1 MSSSPSPAPQRS
13 TLVSVLAWLM
23 IVGSGLGLLVS
34 TLQNI
39 LFMTV
44 LPADAFAQLAQEGQ
58 PPLPPFAQFLFSHF
72 IWFLRGFWLL
82 QLCALV
88 TGVGLLRRMGWARV
102 AVIALLALGVVG
114 NLAGVLLQQ
123 SMMSMMIP
131 PPDAPPEFADMFT
144 RMATM
149 IRTAALVFSVAFS
162 ALFIWLI
169 ARLMSAP
176 IKAEFGADS

>member
-1 MSSSPSPAPQRS
+1 MSSTPTTAPRRS

-23 IVGSGLGLLVS
+23 IVGSGIGLLVA

-44 LPADAFAQLAQEGQ
+44 LPADTFAPLAKEGK
-58 PPLPPFAQFLFSHF
+58 PPLPP
-72 IWFLRGFWLL
+72 
-82 QLCALV
+82 
-88 TGVGLLRRMGWARV
+88 V
-102 AVIALLALGVVG
+102 AMIALLVLGVVG
-114 NLAGVLLQQ
+114 NLAGVMIQQ

-144 RMATM
+144 RMAAM
-149 IRTAALVFSVAFS
+149 VRTAALVFSVGFS

-169 ARLMSAP
+169 TRLMSAP
-176 IKAEFGADS
+176 IKAEFGAAQH